1 MDLNLIRNYV
11 IRDKFYTAYIGMY
24 FVPRKVKI
32 NNKLIDVVFNRE
44 KAILN
49 DKSSYSINFK
59 NLIDNNYNIK
69 GYYNYIEEFPI
80 IIENT
85 SLWNNILNSFSV
97 RLDDSIRNT
106 RYFLL
111 DYFFPY
117 LGIAVEIDSKYH
129 KAKIIYDKAR
139 DIYVERVYGII
150 IHRYYEFGSNDEHT
164 IPYINLFNKITNNII
179 NYFRTN
185 NLPMVEIPINYSK
198 TIIGNFIRDN
208 KKVLEF
214 IDIIINFIGLNEFFL
229 KRSLT
234 INLKQL
240 SRVTNE
246 ISGIP
251 YNKLKQTSFEKLFLD
266 NISNLVCGIYQKV
279 LNFI

>member
-11 IRDKFYTAYIGMY
+11 IRDKFYTSCIGMY
-24 FVPRKVKI
+24 FIPRKVKI
-32 NNKLIDVVFNRE
+32 NNKLIDIVFNRE

-59 NLIDNNYNIK
+59 NFIDNNYNIK
-69 GYYNYIEEFPI
+69 EYNYIEEFPI
-80 IIENT
+80 IIENV
-85 SLWNNILNSFSV
+85 SLWNSILNSFSV
-97 RLDDSIRNT
+97 SLDDSIRNT

-129 KAKIIYDKAR
+129 KVKVIYDKAR

-150 IHRYYEFGSNDEHT
+150 TYRFYEFGNNDEHA
-164 IPYINLFNKITNNII
+164 IPYINLFNRITNSII
-179 NYFRTN
+179 NRFKSN
-185 NLPMVEIPINYSK
+185 NLSIREIPINYSK
-198 TIIGNFIRDN
+198 TIIGNFIKDN
-208 KKVLEF
+208 KKALEF
-214 IDIIINFIGLNEFFL
+214 VDNLIKFIGFTEFFL
-229 KRSLT
+229 KRSIT
-234 INLKQL
+234 VNLKQL

>member
-1 MDLNLIRNYV
+1 M
-11 IRDKFYTAYIGMY
+11 
-24 FVPRKVKI
+24 
-32 NNKLIDVVFNRE
+32 
-44 KAILN
+44 
-49 DKSSYSINFK
+49 
-59 NLIDNNYNIK
+59 
-69 GYYNYIEEFPI
+69 
-80 IIENT
+80 
-85 SLWNNILNSFSV
+85 
-97 RLDDSIRNT
+97 
-106 RYFLL
+106 
-111 DYFFPY
+111 
-117 LGIAVEIDSKYH
+117 EIDSKYH
-129 KAKIIYDKAR
+129 KAKVIYDKAR

-214 IDIIINFIGLNEFFL
+214 IDIIINFIGFTEFFL
-229 KRSLT
+229 KRSIT
-234 INLKQL
+234 VNLKQL

-251 YNKLKQTSFEKLFLD
+251 YNKLKQISFEKLFLD
-266 NISNLVCGIYQKV
+266 NISNLVYGIYQKT